1 VRGAIGVIRRVYRYA
16 AAGCAEIVSRVPA
29 LEQPFVRFGAHA
41 WGRPIIG
48 RFYRSAADRLAQR
61 FRRAGSSFRTLTVS
75 GVPLI
80 LDVTEFTTHTLYFG
94 QVPYEPRT
102 TECLVQHL
110 KSGSVFVDVGA
121 NHGYFTSLA
130 AALVGATGRVVAFEP
145 NPLVFEQLRTHVRLN
160 AFESRVTAIQAA
172 LADVPDD
179 DGRLFVSQVQSNSG
193 LSSLA
198 PALSQLDSGSLSP
211 AHVVPVR
218 IDTFDRWF
226 QSSGIDRVDLVK
238 IDVEGAQDR
247 VAAGMVRT
255 LSSGRIGAI
264 VCETVWDGP
273 AHRAFC
279 HAGFVP
285 RVLESMDSVENV
297 LYSRPGGSA
306 S

>member
-1 VRGAIGVIRRVYRYA
+1 MIRLLYQYA
-16 AAGCAEIVSRVPA
+16 AAGCAEVVSRVPA
-29 LEQPFVRFGAHA
+29 LERPFVRFGARA
-41 WGRPIIG
+41 WAQPVIG

-61 FRRAGSSFRTLTVS
+61 FRRAGSPFRTLTVS

-80 LDVTEFTTHTLYFG
+80 LDVTEFTTQTLYFG
-94 QVPYEPRT
+94 RVPYEPRT
-102 TECLVQHL
+102 TECLVRYL
-110 KSGSVFVDVGA
+110 KGGSVFVDVGA

-145 NPLVFEQLRTHVRLN
+145 NPSVFGQLQTHVRLN
-160 AFESRVTAIQAA
+160 GFEPRVTAIQAA
-172 LADVPDD
+172 LADVPNDG
-179 DGRLFVSQVQSNSG
+179 GRLFVSQVQTNSG

-198 PALSQLDSGSLSP
+198 PALSQLDRGSLSA

-218 IDTFDRWF
+218 IDTFDCWF
-226 QSSGIDRVDLVK
+226 ESSGIDRVELVK
-238 IDVEGAQDR
+238 IDVEGAEDR

-264 VCETVWDGP
+264 VCETVWEGP

-297 LYSRPGGSA
+297 LYSRPSGPA

>member
-1 VRGAIGVIRRVYRYA
+1 M
-16 AAGCAEIVSRVPA
+16 
-29 LEQPFVRFGAHA
+29 
-41 WGRPIIG
+41 
-48 RFYRSAADRLAQR
+48 
-61 FRRAGSSFRTLTVS
+61 
-75 GVPLI
+75 
-80 LDVTEFTTHTLYFG
+80 
-94 QVPYEPRT
+94 
-102 TECLVQHL
+102 
-110 KSGSVFVDVGA
+110 
-121 NHGYFTSLA
+121 
-130 AALVGATGRVVAFEP
+130 
-145 NPLVFEQLRTHVRLN
+145 FEQLRTHVRLN

-211 AHVVPVR
+211 AHVVPIR

-264 VCETVWDGP
+264 VCETER
-273 AHRAFC
+273 HRW
-279 HAGFVP
+279 P
-285 RVLESMDSVENV
+285 LRRE
-297 LYSRPGGSA
+297 
-306 S
+306 